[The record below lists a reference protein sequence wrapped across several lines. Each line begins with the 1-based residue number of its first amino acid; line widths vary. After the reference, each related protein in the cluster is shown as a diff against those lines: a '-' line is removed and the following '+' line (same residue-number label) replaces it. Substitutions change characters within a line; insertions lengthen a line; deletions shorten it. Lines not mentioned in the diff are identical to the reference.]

1 MSLNLQSYKDALF
14 QDEGVEERVEVNQ
27 RHLIDKILARYSAEN
42 TIFREL
48 LQNSNDAGAEAA
60 QIHFTTNKDKLPAPS
75 IFTLPWSQKATVESV
90 TYKNNGK
97 PFSEEDFGRLRKI
110 AEGNPDEQKIG
121 FFGVGFYSL
130 FSICEEPFITSGQST
145 MGFLWRNDMLYTKR
159 GTLPTEA
166 QSEWTT
172 FYLATREPIVLPETT
187 EFARFLATS
196 LAFTTNIRQVEVFVD
211 SKRVLYFNRKAAE
224 PKLIDNWDRN
234 SFVLKSPNSL
244 FKLDTIA
251 ISQVQLDV
259 EIVKS
264 NVGTN
269 YTIFMKIADAK
280 MLVSLPRKMIEDMV
294 RTTKKQPPKTT
305 QLKLM
310 FTNFEEYDGT
320 MQTIKGAESIF
331 QDLIPPP
338 DKQGKI
344 FIGFPTHQT
353 TGCAIQIA
361 GHLIPTVERESI
373 DFVDKTLNF
382 WNVELLS
389 MGGLLSRVCFENE
402 LENINVL
409 LKSMVL
415 DDQSSGWF
423 YQKVAHI
430 LNVFHFKNSTPSYL
444 VGQILSSNFNGATQ
458 KLIRIISTANAG
470 LVPASNVR
478 LPPDADLEPFMKKI
492 ATVPKKF
499 IDYCPEVIKQMTAAN
514 LIRPIGFSDVIEE
527 ISSRSFDEQETIALM
542 KWCIKKSNSGDL
554 NRQNLSLIQK
564 NLIFLQGDE
573 PIPISRI
580 NAFVTQ
586 RTAPNDLPIPK
597 NCLPLSL
604 SKNFSSRDL
613 EVYFWGW
620 KELQVIDW
628 VRYITEEKDFG
639 VNPFFT
645 EKVLGHLSR
654 NFGHASA
661 NDRAVMVSTLQ
672 LKKCITTQKGMVL
685 PTEAYFESVSLFG
698 DLPKISFSN
707 PKNVSQTFLKALGV
721 REHVELQLVFDRIG
735 DLSWDQ
741 VQLIKY
747 LSSIQSK
754 LTPSELSTLK
764 SNSLFVSM
772 NNDEKRYRASELY
785 CPSDKLK
792 SFGLPILK
800 WTGNWKFIGDEAT
813 FMKSIGLRTHID
825 LNTLF
830 TMINTAKAEERKMYL
845 KYFIDNYKSEY
856 EGVYNSSSVHTP
868 FIPTDEA
875 NLCLPKDCFSESA
888 SKVMG
893 FQIIESSLQAH
904 SEKFGVES
912 YPNGDLLIKK
922 LRDSLPNMSNAK
934 DIFNFLASRQS
945 FFTSRHWAIL
955 KSLAFIPIQR
965 DDKIFHLPASSVYLK
980 SNDQDALYQSSFVYI
995 TFGATA
1001 DAFLRACGVKEQPTP
1016 MELASIMV
1024 KNPSE
1029 FVKNNNFEAY
1039 LELLRQI
1046 AVNYRTIKYNTSL
1059 LQEMKTSA
1067 FLIGIKINSNEDS
1080 SKKQEYQLA
1089 RASDIYLIDDTV
1101 LSQLFTPLGAPIDE
1115 ILEAMYFDLGSKW
1128 LSSQVNEAY
1137 SPKGSP
1143 IQSDI
1148 SIDLQRTINDRAPIL
1163 LYDGHQTRSKKELTN
1178 AADNLQNIRVFQ
1190 VPQISI
1196 VRTFNQT
1203 VRQQETT
1210 ACTATSKGEVVLVI
1224 TKDFDYFDIASALA
1238 KLILKK
1244 HRLSDSL
1251 LISTFLSTSLTNL
1264 TQKGFPVDRI
1274 LNLQA
1279 KRDNPPPTLISS
1291 QAEPVGGKNG
1301 SSVRSNQDI
1310 SSKQNIPTT
1319 KSDTQVRTANEPKT
1333 SLRNDFGD
1341 SKSTSR
1347 KSVSDIDGDT
1357 TPDVQPTKR
1366 ASSSNIS
1373 SIFGGIM
1380 KNFTK
1385 NPSVN
1390 SGGTEST
1397 KVSND
1402 SNSSHNHLPVPKQ
1415 NTINPSQTKTL
1426 QNQLKQSV
1434 ATVSSSRDS
1443 NVKSNFPNETSTPI
1457 VATTKQCVAL
1467 TDQDLEFIQTINN
1480 TSVYIDRRVLSE
1492 GLEVLSNNSDAT
1504 LRFSHVLQFLSEV
1517 FGLRKNCIQVYW
1529 DSDGSTIAFNRN
1541 RELFFNLR
1549 YYLGWH
1555 YQPIQQSY
1563 KVSMENPQTFYYW
1576 YMVFCHELAHNF
1588 HGPHDS
1594 THEYWMSSF
1603 AEQYMGNL
1611 IQNLQQLRLQ

>member
-1 MSLNLQSYKDALF
+1 
-14 QDEGVEERVEVNQ
+14 
-27 RHLIDKILARYSAEN
+27 
-42 TIFREL
+42 
-48 LQNSNDAGAEAA
+48 
-60 QIHFTTNKDKLPAPS
+60 
-75 IFTLPWSQKATVESV
+75 
-90 TYKNNGK
+90 
-97 PFSEEDFGRLRKI
+97 
-110 AEGNPDEQKIG
+110 
-121 FFGVGFYSL
+121 
-130 FSICEEPFITSGQST
+130 
-145 MGFLWRNDMLYTKR
+145 MLYTKR

-196 LAFTTNIRQVEVFVD
+196 LAFTTNIRQVE
-211 SKRVLYFNRKAAE
+211 
-224 PKLIDNWDRN
+224 
-234 SFVLKSPNSL
+234 
-244 FKLDTIA
+244 
-251 ISQVQLDV
+251 LDV
-259 EIVKS
+259 EIVKA

-444 VGQILSSNFNGATQ
+444 VGQILSTNFNGATQ

-564 NLIFLQGDE
+564 NLIFLQGDK

-661 NDRAVMVSTLQ
+661 NDRAVMVSALQ

-856 EGVYNSSSVHTP
+856 EGVYNPSSVHTP

-1046 AVNYRTIKYNTSL
+1046 AVNYRTIN
-1059 LQEMKTSA
+1059 
-1067 FLIGIKINSNEDS
+1067 
-1080 SKKQEYQLA
+1080 
-1089 RASDIYLIDDTV
+1089 
-1101 LSQLFTPLGAPIDE
+1101 APIDE

-1366 ASSSNIS
+1366 PSSSNIS